1 MMKRWTIL
9 FFSLLI
15 LALAVGCQ
23 VQTRYRVLC
32 VLFDGV
38 PPPEGL
44 EPCDDQDRLRK
55 KKKAISGVKE
65 KKELAQYNEHGPY
78 AAKLCEG
85 CHQRQTNK
93 LLMPVEDLCMYC
105 HVFNIVKK
113 NVHGPLASGSCVVCH
128 DPHGSGN
135 RYLLVAKSEE
145 FCLYCHQKSD
155 LAKKT
160 VHQNMDSG
168 CTTCHNAHASNN
180 DYLLRDAPDEP
191 GGVSPWGQP
200 QQQPKRP
207 NRTIAKDAKVTKIS
221 VTR

>member
-1 MMKRWTIL
+1 MMKRWVIACI
-9 FFSLLI
+9 SLLI
-15 LALAVGCQ
+15 LALALGCQ
-23 VQTRYRVLC
+23 AQTRYRVLC
-32 VLFDGV
+32 FLFDGV

-44 EPCDDQDRLRK
+44 EPCDEKDRIRTAD
-55 KKKAISGVKE
+55 KKKAGVKSG
-65 KKELAQYNEHGPY
+65 KEVAARYQEHGPY

-93 LLMPVEDLCMYC
+93 LLMPVEDLCFYC
-105 HVFNIVKK
+105 HVFNVVKK

-155 LAKKT
+155 LVKKD
-160 VHQNMDSG
+160 VHKTMDAG
-168 CTTCHNAHASNN
+168 CTTCHNAHASDNKF
-180 DYLLRDAPDEP
+180 LLLDPPNEP
-191 GGVSPWGQP
+191 GDASPWGQP
-200 QQQPKRP
+200 RQKGP
-207 NRTIAKDAKVTKIS
+207 NRKIAGDTQVTKVS